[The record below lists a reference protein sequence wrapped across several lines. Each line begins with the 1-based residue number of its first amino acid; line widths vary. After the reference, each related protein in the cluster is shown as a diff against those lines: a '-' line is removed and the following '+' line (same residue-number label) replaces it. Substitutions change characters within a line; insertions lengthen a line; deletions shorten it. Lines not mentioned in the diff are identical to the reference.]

1 MPTLLSSLQIEK
13 TLSNARKP
21 SFDLRGAIMM
31 TLEGR
36 TGELRLGVT
45 IRSKSQTREQ
55 KNGQALLRGEAKK
68 RWREPPSIWTLW
80 HKIEFIYRT
89 GSSLSTADLLY
100 HASKRQVLEVL
111 PGRLKS
117 LVDFADLST
126 LAYARRT
133 FATCLASDQAGDR
146 VGPLASISTL
156 PLCVGRDVA
165 SVHDLVL
172 CSAEDIDRLVLVL
185 AADGLNSLL
194 HGLAARGE
202 RQSEHSSLVVLVLL
216 KVLIDSIEHLLVFHL
231 LRGLL
236 VIQVVLNLN
245 LPELVLPFLRLR
257 LLFSRVLHALKLLHT
272 LFPFGDLPLDLVRG
286 GASDG
291 NDTTN
296 ALCNARFLQDDQVLD
311 LGGVLD
317 MSSTGTP
324 ILTTLTGSGYVSP
337 NTARTPSMLLAVAI
351 EPQLLWCHQTT
362 SLVHLLT
369 QHFPQCKVKDG
380 TVLHVT
386 SVKDIA
392 AIALNVL
399 NVQLRLAIDKDA
411 AGIILLTTLL
421 SIKVCAVEDQADL
434 LAFGSSRGCVNERID
449 VVDIELNQVTTGL
462 LLTLTGFP
470 GFLLRLS
477 NRIFVNRQASF
488 LGHNACEI
496 DWKAVCI
503 VETPHICT
511 SQLLDVLHLAVL
523 CDLLKHSLT
532 SVEGLGEGKLLLKL
546 PISTL
551 KYFLAYRAPLRRMRR
566 TTYPRP
572 TLFGTPPSDIA
583 NARVRM

>member
-1 MPTLLSSLQIEK
+1 MLVAPLPPALPPTRLA
-13 TLSNARKP
+13 T
-21 SFDLRGAIMM
+21 
-31 TLEGR
+31 
-36 TGELRLGVT
+36 ELAHL
-45 IRSKSQTREQ
+45 
-55 KNGQALLRGEAKK
+55 
-68 RWREPPSIWTLW
+68 
-80 HKIEFIYRT
+80 
-89 GSSLSTADLLY
+89 
-100 HASKRQVLEVL
+100 
-111 PGRLKS
+111 
-117 LVDFADLST
+117 
-126 LAYARRT
+126 
-133 FATCLASDQAGDR
+133 LASA
-146 VGPLASISTL
+146 PF
-156 PLCVGRDVA
+156 PY
-165 SVHDLVL
+165 
-172 CSAEDIDRLVLVL
+172 RLVLVL

-202 RQSEHSSLVVLVLL
+202 RQTPSCFPPSARPS
-216 KVLIDSIEHLLVFHL
+216 D
-231 LRGLL
+231 
-236 VIQVVLNLN
+236 LN

-317 MSSTGTP
+317 MNTDTDHPHRVRVRLAEHCTHAFDALGGCKSSIFSSSASEHP
-324 ILTTLTGSGYVSP
+324 
-337 NTARTPSMLLAVAI
+337 
-351 EPQLLWCHQTT
+351 TT

-369 QHFPQCKVKDG
+369 QHFPQCKVKDVSAG
-380 TVLHVT
+380 NRT
-386 SVKDIA
+386 SC
-392 AIALNVL
+392 NH
-399 NVQLRLAIDKDA
+399 
-411 AGIILLTTLL
+411 
-421 SIKVCAVEDQADL
+421 IKVCAVEDQADL

-496 DWKAVCI
+496 DWKAFCAIFSNIASPLSRVLAKESSSSFRISATSDCFFLI
-503 VETPHICT
+503 SGNISPIC
-511 SQLLDVLHLAVL
+511 S
-523 CDLLKHSLT
+523 T
-532 SVEGLGEGKLLLKL
+532 SVGSSFSKKL